1 MNKDSLKYFS
11 AVMLGFM
18 IPLFIISGMQYSGYT
33 FFFSFNALICGMLA
47 GMSMIFIY
55 LLAPDSTKEVEE

>member
-33 FFFSFNALICGMLA
+33 FFFSFNAIICG
-47 GMSMIFIY
+47 
-55 LLAPDSTKEVEE
+55 